1 MSTAKEEFFD
11 ASQLRNKNRSNTF
24 HGMMHL
30 FHSYIEIYT
39 VKYRANDSEITLFVQ
54 SEPLMVVPHSV
65 NLSMYEI
72 TVFIA

>member
-1 MSTAKEEFFD
+1 
-11 ASQLRNKNRSNTF
+11 
-24 HGMMHL
+24 MMHL
-30 FHSYIEIYT
+30 FHSYTEIYT
-39 VKYRANDSEITLFVQ
+39 VKYRTNDSEITLFVQ